1 MSAQE
6 SVGDLL
12 ALSFVLNCRCWHP
25 QTIRK
30 SRFRSESSSQNRLN
44 AVLSKISSLI
54 TCNFC
59 VSGRCASQRNGAA
72 DLRFGSKAD
81 IGACPRHVRFTP
93 KSGHPSRRY
102 SLAMNGG
109 CRQRGRPV
117 ACRRAAAKRLGVLLR
132 TDSASGYAQSLNQD
146 RHKSFRP
153 VVHVPIGRP
162 DTARIPDRLC
172 LQLGP
177 LGRCIL

>member
-1 MSAQE
+1 MGSDRHFAWQ
-6 SVGDLL
+6 
-12 ALSFVLNCRCWHP
+12 
-25 QTIRK
+25 Q
-30 SRFRSESSSQNRLN
+30 SSGPN
-44 AVLSKISSLI
+44 V
-54 TCNFC
+54 
-59 VSGRCASQRNGAA
+59 
-72 DLRFGSKAD
+72 RFGSEAD
-81 IGACPRHVRFTP
+81 IQRRVSDVRFTP
-93 KSGHPSRRY
+93 KSGQPSRRY